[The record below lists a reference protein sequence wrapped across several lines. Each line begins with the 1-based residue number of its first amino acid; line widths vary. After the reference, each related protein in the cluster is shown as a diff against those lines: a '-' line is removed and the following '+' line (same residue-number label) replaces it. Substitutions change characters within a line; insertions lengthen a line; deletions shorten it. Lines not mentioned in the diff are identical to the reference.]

1 MEKKADNRRLL
12 VLTDK
17 SITRL
22 NDFKLRPEKSGLE
35 RWCTFLHR
43 DRERVKNLLS
53 ISLDV
58 LMHFSSTGIF
68 KFKFFELFLKH
79 DA

>member
-12 VLTDK
+12 VLANK

-35 RWCTFLHR
+35 LQCTFLQW

-53 ISLDV
+53 TLLGV
-58 LMHFSSTGIF
+58 LIYFSSMGIF
-68 KFKFFELFLKH
+68 KCKFFEVYLKH

>member
-12 VLTDK
+12 VLADK

-35 RWCTFLHR
+35 LRCTFLQQ
-43 DRERVKNLLS
+43 DRERVKNLSGIL
-53 ISLDV
+53 LGV
-58 LMHFSSTGIF
+58 LMHFSSREIF
-68 KFKFFELFLKH
+68 KFKFLEVFLKQ
-79 DA
+79 DV